1 MIAVRP
7 FSIHPNRSTEVKVR
21 MIIDNFRIDLC
32 PFNIIELIRNTLQK
46 NFVFHI
52 VKKFRLTSKTAK
64 SRLGNKSTFLC
75 TTLKDIANKID
86 HYLRFLA

>member
-32 PFNIIELIRNTLQK
+32 PFNIIELIRNVIINSFIFQK
-46 NFVFHI
+46 VM
-52 VKKFRLTSKTAK
+52 L
-64 SRLGNKSTFLC
+64 
-75 TTLKDIANKID
+75 
-86 HYLRFLA
+86 

>member
-32 PFNIIELIRNTLQK
+32 PFNIMAIIRIELFFIQEYSMINNVNHRSLTWLQM
-46 NFVFHI
+46 H
-52 VKKFRLTSKTAK
+52 
-64 SRLGNKSTFLC
+64 
-75 TTLKDIANKID
+75 
-86 HYLRFLA
+86 

>member
-32 PFNIIELIRNTLQK
+32 PFNIMAVIRTIFVMHIALQYSHA
-46 NFVFHI
+46 F
-52 VKKFRLTSKTAK
+52 
-64 SRLGNKSTFLC
+64 NKWENDGYC
-75 TTLKDIANKID
+75 
-86 HYLRFLA
+86 

>member
-32 PFNIIELIRNTLQK
+32 PFNIMGVIRNAFLNSIIYQLLKPINPKPKRSK
-46 NFVFHI
+46 NRRSHNLCVF
-52 VKKFRLTSKTAK
+52 
-64 SRLGNKSTFLC
+64 
-75 TTLKDIANKID
+75 
-86 HYLRFLA
+86 

>member
-32 PFNIIELIRNTLQK
+32 PFNIMAIIRNTL
-46 NFVFHI
+46 
-52 VKKFRLTSKTAK
+52 VKTH
-64 SRLGNKSTFLC
+64 
-75 TTLKDIANKID
+75 LKCLYS
-86 HYLRFLA
+86 HQ

>member
-32 PFNIIELIRNTLQK
+32 PFNIMAVIRNAYKNSFIFQK
-46 NFVFHI
+46 VM
-52 VKKFRLTSKTAK
+52 L
-64 SRLGNKSTFLC
+64 
-75 TTLKDIANKID
+75 
-86 HYLRFLA
+86 

>member
-32 PFNIIELIRNTLQK
+32 PFNIMAIIRSTLVYEYKNQSLKILTLITK
-46 NFVFHI
+46 C
-52 VKKFRLTSKTAK
+52 TK
-64 SRLGNKSTFLC
+64 SGFCNKLVSF
-75 TTLKDIANKID
+75 
-86 HYLRFLA
+86 

>member
-32 PFNIIELIRNTLQK
+32 PFNIMVLIRNTYKNSFIFQK
-46 NFVFHI
+46 VM
-52 VKKFRLTSKTAK
+52 L
-64 SRLGNKSTFLC
+64 
-75 TTLKDIANKID
+75 
-86 HYLRFLA
+86 

>member
-32 PFNIIELIRNTLQK
+32 PFNIMVVIR
-46 NFVFHI
+46 
-52 VKKFRLTSKTAK
+52 
-64 SRLGNKSTFLC
+64 SRLVMQFAL
-75 TTLKDIANKID
+75 
-86 HYLRFLA
+86 HYS

>member
-32 PFNIIELIRNTLQK
+32 PFNIMAVMRN
-46 NFVFHI
+46 H
-52 VKKFRLTSKTAK
+52 
-64 SRLGNKSTFLC
+64 FLKVIIFQSISSF
-75 TTLKDIANKID
+75 T
-86 HYLRFLA
+86 

>member
-32 PFNIIELIRNTLQK
+32 PFNIMAVIRN
-46 NFVFHI
+46 
-52 VKKFRLTSKTAK
+52 K
-64 SRLGNKSTFLC
+64 SLLFQLNQIFTYFQ
-75 TTLKDIANKID
+75 
-86 HYLRFLA
+86 

>member
-32 PFNIIELIRNTLQK
+32 PFNIMVVIRNAYIETYKNQK
-46 NFVFHI
+46 LMI
-52 VKKFRLTSKTAK
+52 
-64 SRLGNKSTFLC
+64 
-75 TTLKDIANKID
+75 
-86 HYLRFLA
+86 

>member
-32 PFNIIELIRNTLQK
+32 PFNIMALIRNAFLNSIIYQIVNSINPKPQRSK
-46 NFVFHI
+46 NRRFNNSCVF
-52 VKKFRLTSKTAK
+52 
-64 SRLGNKSTFLC
+64 
-75 TTLKDIANKID
+75 
-86 HYLRFLA
+86 

>member
-32 PFNIIELIRNTLQK
+32 PFNIMVIIRNAQIETYKNQK
-46 NFVFHI
+46 
-52 VKKFRLTSKTAK
+52 LM
-64 SRLGNKSTFLC
+64 L
-75 TTLKDIANKID
+75 
-86 HYLRFLA
+86 

>member
-32 PFNIIELIRNTLQK
+32 PFNIMAVIRNLAVRNHLLHQK
-46 NFVFHI
+46 
-52 VKKFRLTSKTAK
+52 
-64 SRLGNKSTFLC
+64 
-75 TTLKDIANKID
+75 
-86 HYLRFLA
+86 